1 MTEVWRQCVDKVAVL
16 LDEIVDG
23 VVHGPVMHERLE
35 SLFQCLTHFLMRE
48 SKVYQL

>member
-23 VVHGPVMHERLE
+23 VVHGPVLHERFE